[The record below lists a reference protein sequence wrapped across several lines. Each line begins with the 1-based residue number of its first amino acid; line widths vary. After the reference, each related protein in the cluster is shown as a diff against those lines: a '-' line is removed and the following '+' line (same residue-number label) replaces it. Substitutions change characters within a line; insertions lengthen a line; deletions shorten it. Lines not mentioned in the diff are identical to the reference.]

1 MTNSGPKLNNK
12 LERQG
17 SPNTGG
23 KKHYR
28 SNPMKS
34 SPFHYNTG
42 GRFGKNGTN
51 NNNSSSSSCSTGR
64 LSCSPICT
72 GKSSRNSPL
81 RHDSSSQRG
90 SPTNNFY
97 AGAKFSEPP
106 SPASLPKPPS
116 HWTKN
121 TLMTSCQESERRL
134 QSASSNHLKMIL
146 NVQA

>member
-12 LERQG
+12 VERQG
-17 SPNTGG
+17 SPPNTGG
-23 KKHYR
+23 KKHHR

-42 GRFGKNGTN
+42 GRFGKNGMN
-51 NNNSSSSSCSTGR
+51 NITGGR
-64 LSCSPICT
+64 LSGSPICI
-72 GKSSRNSPL
+72 GKNSRNSPL
-81 RHDSSSQRG
+81 KNDSSSSQRG
-90 SPTNNFY
+90 SPTNSFY

-116 HWTKN
+116 HWTDMN
-121 TLMTSCQESERRL
+121 LTRSCQESERL
-134 QSASSNHLKMIL
+134 LESASSNHLKMIL